1 MLTALLA
8 SIAKWEDNT
17 KITHISEAEIWGD
30 TCALCKEATKRNFLD
45 EDKDFCTSCPVYERT
60 GHVNCKE
67 TPWEEIPAI
76 VGDVKSLSAPLS
88 VFHCAA
94 QDEVDFLKSL
104 LPEDQS

>member
-1 MLTALLA
+1 MNDKMLEALKA

-17 KITHISEAEIWGD
+17 KITHISESKIWGD
-30 TCALCKEATKRNFLD
+30 TCALCEEAGLT
-45 EDKDFCTSCPVYERT
+45 CSGCPVSERT
-60 GHVNCKE
+60 GHVNCEE
-67 TPWEEIPAI
+67 TPWKEIPAI

-88 VFHCAA
+88 AFHRAA